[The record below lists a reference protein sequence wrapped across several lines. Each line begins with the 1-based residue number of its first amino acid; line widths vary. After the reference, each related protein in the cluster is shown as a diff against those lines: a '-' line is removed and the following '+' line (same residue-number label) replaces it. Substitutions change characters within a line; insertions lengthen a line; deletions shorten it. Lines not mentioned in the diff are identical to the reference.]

1 MKKNYLSFLGV
12 LFISLLFSQTI
23 NAQTNKEETDFFQSI
38 FGMEKKAIVAE
49 FLGIDS
55 ADPFWVLYDEYE
67 TKRKELGKERL
78 EVLTFYVESYN
89 TLTNDQYD
97 LTIANM
103 IALRKKTDKL
113 MDQYYKKIK
122 KASGSKVAAQFF
134 QLEGYFLTQIRA
146 AIFEEIPY
154 IGEFDN

>member
-1 MKKNYLSFLGV
+1 MKKSILSFLSV

-67 TKRKELGKERL
+67 TKRKELGQERL

-113 MDQYYKKIK
+113 MDQFYKKIK
-122 KASGSKVAAQFF
+122 KTSGSKVAAQFF
-134 QLEGYFLTQIRA
+134 QIEGYFLTQIRA

>member
-1 MKKNYLSFLGV
+1 MKKSILSFLSV

-49 FLGIDS
+49 FLNID
-55 ADPFWVLYDEYE
+55 DTNPFWTLYDEYE
-67 TKRKELGKERL
+67 TERKELGQARL
-78 EVLTFYVESYN
+78 ILLTSYVENYDV
-89 TLTNDQYD
+89 LTNDQYD
-97 LTIANM
+97 EVIADM
-103 IALRKKTDKL
+103 ITLRKSTDKL
-113 MDQYYKKIK
+113 MDRYHKKIK
-122 KASGSKVAAQFF
+122 KASGSKIAAQFF
-134 QLEGYFLTQIRA
+134 QIEGYFLTQIRA

>member
-1 MKKNYLSFLGV
+1 
-12 LFISLLFSQTI
+12 
-23 NAQTNKEETDFFQSI
+23 
-38 FGMEKKAIVAE
+38 
-49 FLGIDS
+49 
-55 ADPFWVLYDEYE
+55 
-67 TKRKELGKERL
+67 
-78 EVLTFYVESYN
+78 
-89 TLTNDQYD
+89 
-97 LTIANM
+97 M

>member
-1 MKKNYLSFLGV
+1 MKKSILSFLSV

-67 TKRKELGKERL
+67 TKRKELGQERL

-113 MDQYYKKIK
+113 MDQFYKKIK
-122 KASGSKVAAQFF
+122 KTSGSKVAAQFF